1 MAEYLDYCRYV
12 DDLIRAL
19 DTATGLS
26 WAHQTTGGGCD
37 CIETIDDQNRMIVIT
52 DGNACVPD
60 TGDEWLIGI
69 YDDADA
75 GGTHPKAM
83 RYVAGFASCLDALQK
98 LHADGTIT
106 LRVRWAKL

>member
-1 MAEYLDYCRYV
+1 MSEYLDYCRYI
-12 DDLIRAL
+12 DDLISAL
-19 DTATGLS
+19 NTATGLS

-69 YDDADA
+69 YEDEDKIFASA
-75 GGTHPKAM
+75 ET
-83 RYVAGFASCLDALQK
+83 YVADSSRCLDALRK
-98 LHADGTIT
+98 WHADGTVTLST
-106 LRVRWAKL
+106 LR